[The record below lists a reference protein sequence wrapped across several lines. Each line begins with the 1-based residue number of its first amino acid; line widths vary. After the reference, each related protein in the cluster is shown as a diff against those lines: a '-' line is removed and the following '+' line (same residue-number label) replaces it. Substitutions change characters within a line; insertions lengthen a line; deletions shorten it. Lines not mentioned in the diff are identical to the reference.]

1 MLPSLQAERKEVT
14 IMRSW
19 YLVMSI
25 FIGVI
30 MVLILL
36 FSTFNNGCT
45 ITNASLITPGN
56 TSSYQLNGK
65 NGENALPWQLDAVS
79 IGTVHTPAEKYIP
92 STSEV
97 QEISCMGRSRPM
109 KSSFPNAGVKAQ
121 G

>member
-1 MLPSLQAERKEVT
+1 
-14 IMRSW
+14 MRSW

-36 FSTFNNGCT
+36 FSSFNNGCT
-45 ITNASLITPGN
+45 TISPSLMKTGN
-56 TSSYQLNGK
+56 TSSSQLKYK

-79 IGTVHTPAEKYIP
+79 IGTSHTPVEKDIP
-92 STSEV
+92 STSDV
-97 QEISCMGRSRPM
+97 HEISCIGRIHSV
-109 KSSFPNAGVKAQ
+109 KSVSPKEGLKEQ